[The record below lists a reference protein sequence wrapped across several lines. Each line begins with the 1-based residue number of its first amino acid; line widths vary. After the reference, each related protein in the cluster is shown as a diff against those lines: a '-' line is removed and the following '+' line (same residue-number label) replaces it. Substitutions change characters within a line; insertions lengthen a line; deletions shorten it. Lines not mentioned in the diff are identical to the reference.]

1 MDDNP
6 QHQHGADP
14 AWQFRMPAPTG
25 PPPGPQQPAA
35 PGFGYPG
42 PPPVGAAPV
51 APGFGP
57 PVGPR
62 FGGAGFPVARIA
74 AIAVA
79 VAGLLCVAASLLPL
93 YTITVV
99 PSSVQLGG
107 DDAPSGEIRVG
118 IGFYDVFTVLTP
130 PIVAQAIPVLLVLAA
145 LCAVPVI
152 VGRESTT
159 APLASVFAGT
169 GTLLALVLII
179 SSPLPSV
186 ELTGEL
192 LTEFQKQTGA
202 RSVDSLIASVGSVGP
217 GAGLIVA
224 LVCALLGWAASLVV
238 VFKRAPADRTALPGP
253 MPPVPMVPFAPGP
266 MAPPAPPPPMA
277 PPPPIASGPPPPM
290 APPAP
295 QPPPGPPAPP
305 QR

>member
-1 MDDNP
+1 M
-6 QHQHGADP
+6 
-14 AWQFRMPAPTG
+14 
-25 PPPGPQQPAA
+25 
-35 PGFGYPG
+35 
-42 PPPVGAAPV
+42 
-51 APGFGP
+51 
-57 PVGPR
+57 
-62 FGGAGFPVARIA
+62 ARIA

-79 VAGLLCVAASLLPL
+79 VAGLLSLAASLLPL

-99 PSSVQLGG
+99 PSSAQLGG

-118 IGFYDVFTVLTP
+118 IGFYDVFPVVTP

-192 LTEFQKQTGA
+192 LTEFQQQTGA

-217 GAGLIVA
+217 GSGLIVA
-224 LVCALLGWAASLVV
+224 LVCALLGWGASLVV
-238 VFKRAPADRTALPGP
+238 VFKRAPAQPAALPMGP
-253 MPPVPMVPFAPGP
+253 FAPFAPFAPGP
-266 MAPPAPPPPMA
+266 FE
-277 PPPPIASGPPPPM
+277 SGPPPFAPG
-290 APPAP
+290 PPAPAFEPGPPPPFAPGPPPPGPPPPGP

-305 QR
+305 QW

>member
-14 AWQFRMPAPTG
+14 TWQSRMPAPTG
-25 PPPGPQQPAA
+25 PPPGGPQPAA

-42 PPPVGAAPV
+42 PPPVGGPPVQPV

-57 PVGPR
+57 PAGPR
-62 FGGAGFPVARIA
+62 FGGGGFPVARIA

-79 VAGLLCVAASLLPL
+79 VAGLLSLAASLLPL

-99 PSSVQLGG
+99 PSSAQLGG

-118 IGFYDVFTVLTP
+118 IGFYDVFPVVTP

-192 LTEFQKQTGA
+192 LTEFQQQTGA

-217 GAGLIVA
+217 GSGLIVA
-224 LVCALLGWAASLVV
+224 LVCALLGWGASLVV
-238 VFKRAPADRTALPGP
+238 VFKRAPAQPAALPMGP
-253 MPPVPMVPFAPGP
+253 FAPFAPGP
-266 MAPPAPPPPMA
+266 FE
-277 PPPPIASGPPPPM
+277 SGPPPF
-290 APPAP
+290 APGPPPPGPPPPGP

-305 QR
+305 QW